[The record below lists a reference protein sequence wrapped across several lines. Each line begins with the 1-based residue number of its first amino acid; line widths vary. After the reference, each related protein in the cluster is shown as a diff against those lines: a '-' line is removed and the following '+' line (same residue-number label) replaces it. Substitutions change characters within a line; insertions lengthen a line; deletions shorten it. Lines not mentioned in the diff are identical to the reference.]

1 MSSATGRGRFYR
13 GRGGNVLAGI
23 THGPLGASRTFARQ
37 RHYSLRCRNGVI
49 PGGSRDTRTL
59 RPTGPDVRSSWALIP
74 ALHFKLN
81 CLAFLQAIKI
91 QLLKTAAMKEYLL
104 SVRGPDK
111 SKSAVADNSLN
122 CALHR
127 HLDCVWN
134 LRGGSINISMT
145 ASLIPHALCGHST
158 STQVLC
164 QRERSADLHNII
176 SCSNSHAQGCF

>member
-1 MSSATGRGRFYR
+1 MSGAPGRGRFSR
-13 GRGGNVLAGI
+13 DRGGNALARI
-23 THGPLGASRTFARQ
+23 TPGPLGASRTLAPR
-37 RHYSLRCRNGVI
+37 RHCSPRYRNGVI
-49 PGGSRDTRTL
+49 PRGSRDTRTL
-59 RPTGPDVRSSWALIP
+59 RPTGPDVRSSGALIP

-81 CLAFLQAIKI
+81 CLAFLQVVKI

-134 LRGGSINISMT
+134 LRGGSINISVIP
-145 ASLIPHALCGHST
+145 SLIPHALCGHFT

-164 QRERSADLHNII
+164 QRKRSARLQNIM
-176 SCSNSHAQGCF
+176 SCSNSPAQGCS